1 MPWLSLALQACA
13 ASAANLVGFRNAGE
27 ISGLVMGRRGRVRGR
42 PVSGILLLDKPLGL
56 SSNHA
61 LQQVKRLYDARKA
74 GHTGSLDPLANGML
88 PICFGDATKL
98 SAFLL
103 DADKYYRFRVR
114 LGETTATGDTEGEIL
129 QVRPAEHITPAQI
142 EQVLEQFRGEIEQL
156 PPMYSALKH
165 KGKRL
170 YELAREGIE
179 VEREPRRVM
188 IHALE
193 LGEIDLPEF
202 ELRVHCSKGTYVRT
216 LAQDIGE
223 ALGCGAHV
231 SALRRTGVG
240 PYTGFPMY
248 TMEAV
253 EQAAAEGAAALDQ
266 LLLPI
271 DTALADWPAVR
282 VSADTGFYL
291 KQGQAVLIPKAP
303 TEGWVRIYQG
313 DDFIAVGQVQDDGR
327 IAPKRLMTGG

>member
-1 MPWLSLALQACA
+1 
-13 ASAANLVGFRNAGE
+13 
-27 ISGLVMGRRGRVRGR
+27 MGRRGRARGR

-61 LQQVKRLYDARKA
+61 LQRVKRLYDARKA
-74 GHTGSLDPLANGML
+74 GHTGSLDPLADGML

-103 DADKYYRFRVR
+103 DADKHYWFRVK
-114 LGETTATGDTEGEIL
+114 LGETTATGDTEGEVL
-129 QVRPAEHITPAQI
+129 KVRPIDDVTPDQI
-142 EQVLEQFRGEIEQL
+142 EQVLQKFVGEIQQL

-170 YELAREGIE
+170 YELAREGVE
-179 VEREPRRVM
+179 VEREPRTVR
-188 IHALE
+188 IYSLA
-193 LGEIDLPEF
+193 LGEVNLPEF

-216 LAQDIGE
+216 LAEDIGE

-231 SALRRTGVG
+231 TALRRTGVG
-240 PYTGFPMY
+240 PYTGFEMY
-248 TMEAV
+248 RMEML
-253 EQAAAEGAAALDQ
+253 EQTAEQGKPAIDR

-271 DTALADWPAVR
+271 DTALSDWPEVR
-282 VSADTGFYL
+282 VNADTAFYL
-291 KQGQAVLIPKAP
+291 KQGQAVLVPRAP
-303 TEGWVRIYQG
+303 TEGWVRIYE
-313 DDFIAVGQVQDDGR
+313 DEKFLAVGQVQEDGR

>member
-1 MPWLSLALQACA
+1 
-13 ASAANLVGFRNAGE
+13 
-27 ISGLVMGRRGRVRGR
+27 MGRRGRARGR

-61 LQQVKRLYDARKA
+61 LQRVKRLYDARKA
-74 GHTGSLDPLANGML
+74 GHTGSLDPLADGML

-103 DADKYYRFRVR
+103 DADKHYWFRVK
-114 LGETTATGDTEGEIL
+114 LGETTATGDTEGEVL
-129 QVRPAEHITPAQI
+129 KVRPIDDVTPDQI
-142 EQVLEQFRGEIEQL
+142 EQVLQKFAGEIQQL

-170 YELAREGIE
+170 YELAREGVE
-179 VEREPRRVM
+179 VEREPRTVR
-188 IHALE
+188 IYSLA
-193 LGEIDLPEF
+193 LGEVNLPEF

-216 LAQDIGE
+216 LAEDIGE

-231 SALRRTGVG
+231 TALRRTGVG
-240 PYTGFPMY
+240 PYTGFEMY
-248 TMEAV
+248 SMEML
-253 EQAAAEGAAALDQ
+253 EQTAEQGKPAIDR

-271 DTALADWPAVR
+271 DTALSDWPEVR
-282 VSADTGFYL
+282 VNADTAFYL
-291 KQGQAVLIPKAP
+291 KQGQAVLVPRAP
-303 TEGWVRIYQG
+303 TEGWVRIYEG
-313 DDFIAVGQVQDDGR
+313 ETFLAVGQVQEDGR